1 MLVGAV
7 RVYSETRDQA
17 MVDALIVQQY
27 LRDSGAKN
35 IDVTIIPDDVVLIQG
50 GAVDTSYTIHGN
62 FFRRF
67 LDRLKV
73 RKAIKVARKF
83 NLRCEILWEC

>member
-1 MLVGAV
+1 MLFGAV
-7 RVYSETRDQA
+7 RVHSETRDQA

-27 LRDSGAKN
+27 LRDSGAKD
-35 IDVTIIPDDVVLIQG
+35 IDVTIIPDDVVLIH
-50 GAVDTSYTIHGN
+50 GAVDISYTIRGN

>member
-27 LRDSGAKN
+27 LRDSGAKD

-50 GAVDTSYTIHGN
+50 AVDISYTIRGN

-73 RKAIKVARKF
+73 RKTIKVARQF
-83 NLRCEILWEC
+83 NLRCELLWEC

>member
-7 RVYSETRDQA
+7 RVYSETRGQA

-27 LRDSGAKN
+27 LLDSGAKD
-35 IDVTIIPDDVVLIQG
+35 IDVTIIPDDVVFIQG
-50 GAVDTSYTIHGN
+50 AIDISYTIRGN

-73 RKAIKVARKF
+73 RKAIKVARQF
-83 NLRCEILWEC
+83 NLGCELLWEC

>member
-7 RVYSETRDQA
+7 RVYAETRDKTV
-17 MVDALIVQQY
+17 VDALIVQQY

-50 GAVDTSYTIHGN
+50 AVDILYTIRGN
-62 FFRRF
+62 FFRIF

-73 RKAIKVARKF
+73 RKAIKVARQF
-83 NLRCEILWEC
+83 NLRCELLWEC

>member
-17 MVDALIVQQY
+17 MVDALVVQQY
-27 LRDSGAKN
+27 LLDSGAKD
-35 IDVTIIPDDVVLIQG
+35 IDVTIIPDDVTFIY
-50 GAVDTSYTIHGN
+50 GAVDISYTIRGN

-73 RKAIKVARKF
+73 RKAIKVARQF
-83 NLRCEILWEC
+83 NLRCELLWEC

>member
-7 RVYSETRDQA
+7 RVYAETRDKA

-35 IDVTIIPDDVVLIQG
+35 IDVTIIADDVVFIQ
-50 GAVDTSYTIHGN
+50 GAVDISYTIRGN

-73 RKAIKVARKF
+73 RKAIKVVRKF

>member
-1 MLVGAV
+1 MLFGAV
-7 RVYSETRDQA
+7 RVYAETRDKA

-35 IDVTIIPDDVVLIQG
+35 IDVTIIADDVVCIQ
-50 GAVDTSYTIHGN
+50 GAVDISYTIHGN

-67 LDRLKV
+67 LDKLKV
-73 RKAIKVARKF
+73 RNAIKVTRKF

>member
-7 RVYSETRDQA
+7 RVYSETRGQA

-27 LRDSGAKN
+27 LLDSGAKD
-35 IDVTIIPDDVVLIQG
+35 IDVTIIPDDVVHIQ
-50 GAVDTSYTIHGN
+50 GAVDISYTIRGN

-73 RKAIKVARKF
+73 RKAIKVARQF
-83 NLRCEILWEC
+83 NLRCELLWEC

>member
-1 MLVGAV
+1 MLVGTV
-7 RVYSETRDQA
+7 RVYGETRYKA

-27 LRDSGAKN
+27 LRDSGAKD
-35 IDVTIIPDDVVLIQG
+35 IDVTIIDDDVVSMQ
-50 GAVDTSYTIHGN
+50 GAVDIPYTIHGN

-67 LDRLKV
+67 FDKLKV

>member
-1 MLVGAV
+1 MLFGTV
-7 RVYSETRDQA
+7 RVYSEIRNQA

-35 IDVTIIPDDVVLIQG
+35 IDVTIITDDATFIH
-50 GAVDTSYTIHGN
+50 GAVDISYTIRGN

>member
-7 RVYSETRDQA
+7 RVYGETRDKA

-35 IDVTIIPDDVVLIQG
+35 IDVTIIADDVVFIQ
-50 GAVDTSYTIHGN
+50 GAVDISYTIQGN

-67 LDRLKV
+67 LDKFKV

>member
-1 MLVGAV
+1 MLFGTV

-27 LRDSGAKN
+27 LIDSGAKD

-50 GAVDTSYTIHGN
+50 AVDISYTIRGN

-73 RKAIKVARKF
+73 RKAIKVARQY
-83 NLRCEILWEC
+83 NLRCELLWEC

>member
-1 MLVGAV
+1 MLFGAV
-7 RVYSETRDQA
+7 RVYSETRGQA

-35 IDVTIIPDDVVLIQG
+35 IDVTIITDDVVLIQG
-50 GAVDTSYTIHGN
+50 AVDISYTIRGN

-73 RKAIKVARKF
+73 RKAIKVARQF

>member
-27 LRDSGAKN
+27 LLDSGAKD
-35 IDVTIIPDDVVLIQG
+35 IDVTIIPDDVTFIH
-50 GAVDTSYTIHGN
+50 GAVDISYTIRGN

-73 RKAIKVARKF
+73 RKAIKVARQF
-83 NLRCEILWEC
+83 NLRCELLWEC

>member
-27 LRDSGAKN
+27 LLDSGAKD

-50 GAVDTSYTIHGN
+50 AVDISYTIRGN

-67 LDRLKV
+67 LDKLKV
-73 RKAIKVARKF
+73 RKAVKVARQF
-83 NLRCEILWEC
+83 NLRCTILWEC

>member
-7 RVYSETRDQA
+7 RVYSETRDQV

-27 LRDSGAKN
+27 LLDSGAKD

-50 GAVDTSYTIHGN
+50 AVDISYTIRSN

-67 LDRLKV
+67 LDKLKV
-73 RKAIKVARKF
+73 RKAIKVARQF
-83 NLRCEILWEC
+83 NLRCELLWEC

>member
-7 RVYSETRDQA
+7 RVYSETRDKA

-35 IDVTIIPDDVVLIQG
+35 IDVTIIADDVVFIQ
-50 GAVDTSYTIHGN
+50 GAVDISYTIQGN
-62 FFRRF
+62 FLRRF
-67 LDRLKV
+67 LDKFKV

>member
-1 MLVGAV
+1 MLFGTV
-7 RVYSETRDQA
+7 RVYGETRAKA

-35 IDVTIIPDDVVLIQG
+35 IDVTIITDDVVLME
-50 GAVDTSYTIHGN
+50 GAVDISYTIHGN
-62 FFRRF
+62 LFRRF
-67 LDRLKV
+67 LDKLKV
-73 RKAIKVARKF
+73 RKAIKVAQKF

>member
-1 MLVGAV
+1 MLFGTV
-7 RVYSETRDQA
+7 RVYNETRVQA
-17 MVDALIVQQY
+17 MVDALVVQQY

-50 GAVDTSYTIHGN
+50 AVDISYTIRGN

-67 LDRLKV
+67 LDKFKV
-73 RKAIKVARKF
+73 RKAIKVARQF
-83 NLRCEILWEC
+83 NLRCELLWEC

>member
-1 MLVGAV
+1 MLFGTV
-7 RVYSETRDQA
+7 RVYSETRNQA

-27 LRDSGAKN
+27 LLDSGAKD

-50 GAVDTSYTIHGN
+50 AVYISYTIRGN

-83 NLRCEILWEC
+83 NLRCEILLEG

>member
-1 MLVGAV
+1 MLFGAV

-35 IDVTIIPDDVVLIQG
+35 IDVTIITDDVVLIQG
-50 GAVDTSYTIHGN
+50 AVDISYTIRGN

>member
-1 MLVGAV
+1 MLVGV
-7 RVYSETRDQA
+7 VSVYSEARNQA

-27 LRDSGAKN
+27 LLDSGAKD

-50 GAVDTSYTIHGN
+50 AVDISYTIRGN

>member
-1 MLVGAV
+1 MLFGTV
-7 RVYSETRDQA
+7 RVYSETRVQA
-17 MVDALIVQQY
+17 MVDALVVQQY

-50 GAVDTSYTIHGN
+50 AVDISYTIRGN

-67 LDRLKV
+67 LDKFKV
-73 RKAIKVARKF
+73 RKAIKVARQF
-83 NLRCEILWEC
+83 NLRCELLWEC

>member
-7 RVYSETRDQA
+7 RVYSETRYQA

-27 LRDSGAKN
+27 LLDSGAKD
-35 IDVTIIPDDVVLIQG
+35 IDVTIIPDDVTFIH
-50 GAVDTSYTIHGN
+50 GAVDISYTIRGN

-67 LDRLKV
+67 LDKFKV
-73 RKAIKVARKF
+73 RKAIKVARQF
-83 NLRCEILWEC
+83 NLRCELLWEC

>member
-1 MLVGAV
+1 MLFGTV
-7 RVYSETRDQA
+7 RVYSETRVQA

-27 LRDSGAKN
+27 LLDSGAKD
-35 IDVTIIPDDVVLIQG
+35 IDVTIIPDDVLIQG
-50 GAVDTSYTIHGN
+50 AVDISYTIRGN

>member
-1 MLVGAV
+1 MLFGTV
-7 RVYSETRDQA
+7 RVYSETRDKA

-35 IDVTIIPDDVVLIQG
+35 IDVTIIADDVFIQ
-50 GAVDTSYTIHGN
+50 GAVDISYTIHGN

-67 LDRLKV
+67 LDKLKV

>member
-1 MLVGAV
+1 MLFGAI
-7 RVYSETRDQA
+7 RVYGETRDKA

-27 LRDSGAKN
+27 LRDSGAKD
-35 IDVTIIPDDVVLIQG
+35 IDVTIIADDGVFIQ
-50 GAVDTSYTIHGN
+50 GAVDISYTIHGN

-67 LDRLKV
+67 FDKLKV

>member
-7 RVYSETRDQA
+7 RVYSETRGQA

-27 LRDSGAKN
+27 LLDSGAKD

-50 GAVDTSYTIHGN
+50 AVDISYTIRGS

-73 RKAIKVARKF
+73 RKAIKVARQF
-83 NLRCEILWEC
+83 NLRCELLWEC

>member
-1 MLVGAV
+1 MLVGVV
-7 RVYSETRDQA
+7 RVYSETRNQA

-27 LRDSGAKN
+27 LLDSGAKD

-50 GAVDTSYTIHGN
+50 AVDISYTIRGN
-62 FFRRF
+62 FFHRF

-73 RKAIKVARKF
+73 RKAIKVARQF
-83 NLRCEILWEC
+83 NLRCELLWEC

>member
-1 MLVGAV
+1 MLFGAV
-7 RVYSETRDQA
+7 RVHSETRDQA

-27 LRDSGAKN
+27 LRDCGAKD
-35 IDVTIIPDDVVLIQG
+35 IDVTIIPDDVVLIH
-50 GAVDTSYTIHGN
+50 GAVDISYTIRGN

>member
-1 MLVGAV
+1 MLFGTV
-7 RVYSETRDQA
+7 RVYSEIRNQA

-27 LRDSGAKN
+27 LRDSGAKD
-35 IDVTIIPDDVVLIQG
+35 IDVTIITDDVTFIH
-50 GAVDTSYTIHGN
+50 GAVDISYTIRGN

>member
-7 RVYSETRDQA
+7 RVYGETRDKA

-35 IDVTIIPDDVVLIQG
+35 IDVTIIADEVVFIQ
-50 GAVDTSYTIHGN
+50 GAVDISYTIYGN

-67 LDRLKV
+67 LDKYKV